1 MARQETPDRQRWH
14 KLAGARVDHP
24 TDITTSVVRFR
35 HASSFKAIFSAA
47 YSGDA
52 L

>member
-1 MARQETPDRQRWH
+1 MTPQEAPECQRWH
-14 KLAGARVDHP
+14 KLAGTGFDQP
-24 TDITTSVVRFR
+24 IDITTSVVRFR

-52 L
+52 F